1 MKQKFK
7 NGILML
13 FVLFTFTYCTEENQ
27 FNNNNDKNNID
38 LNKYGFYHNES
49 IILYFNNL
57 NSSKKAFGKQTIE
70 STLNKMAD
78 VMKSKYPNEFKNI
91 DLDLIMTFYNKLENK
106 TTLNKNANSKGVQN
120 TMDNI
125 GSESLKDNVIEVFS
139 SEDKNTNLFVN
150 FLTDVYNNNDI
161 SYDEI
166 MSKFNEYSDGSEE
179 FIVFE
184 SILQS
189 SNELW
194 TTSDSQSKSSMFAKV
209 EDQCGTGSILV
220 DAGIGALTWWAGG
233 AGILGA
239 GLGSAIYNE
248 NCNAGNP

>member
-1 MKQKFK
+1 
-7 NGILML
+7 ML
-13 FVLFTFTYCTEENQ
+13 CT
-27 FNNNNDKNNID
+27 
-38 LNKYGFYHNES
+38 
-49 IILYFNNL
+49 
-57 NSSKKAFGKQTIE
+57 
-70 STLNKMAD
+70 
-78 VMKSKYPNEFKNI
+78 SKYPVEFKNT
-91 DLDLIMTFYNKLENK
+91 DLDLIINFYKELENK
-106 TTLNKNANSKGVQN
+106 TSLNKNANSKGVKN
-120 TMDNI
+120 TMNNI
-125 GSESLKDNVIEVFS
+125 GSEFLKDNVIEVFS
-139 SEDKNTNLFVN
+139 SEDKNTSLFVN
-150 FLTDVYNNNDI
+150 FLTDVYSNKDI

-166 MSKFNEYSDGSEE
+166 MSKLNEYSDGSEE

-194 TTSDSQSKSSMFAKV
+194 NTSDSEFKSIFAKEIEV
-209 EDQCGTGSILV
+209 EDQCGTGSIIV

>member
-1 MKQKFK
+1 
-7 NGILML
+7 ML
-13 FVLFTFTYCTEENQ
+13 FVLFTFANCTKENQ
-27 FNNNNDKNNID
+27 ITDKDNLTNID

-49 IILYFNNL
+49 LILYFNNL
-57 NSSKKAFGKQTIE
+57 NSSKRAFGKQTIE
-70 STLNKMAD
+70 STINEMAD
-78 VMKSKYPNEFKNI
+78 VMQSKYPVEFKST
-91 DLDLIMTFYNKLENK
+91 DLDLIINFYKELENK
-106 TTLNKNANSKGVQN
+106 TSLNKNANSKGVKN
-120 TMDNI
+120 TMNNI
-125 GSESLKDNVIEVFS
+125 GSEFLKDNVIEVFS
-139 SEDKNTNLFVN
+139 SEDKNTSLFVN
-150 FLTDVYNNNDI
+150 FLTDVYSNKDI

-166 MSKFNEYSDGSEE
+166 VSKLNEYSDGSEE

-194 TTSDSQSKSSMFAKV
+194 NTSDSESKSIFAKEIEV